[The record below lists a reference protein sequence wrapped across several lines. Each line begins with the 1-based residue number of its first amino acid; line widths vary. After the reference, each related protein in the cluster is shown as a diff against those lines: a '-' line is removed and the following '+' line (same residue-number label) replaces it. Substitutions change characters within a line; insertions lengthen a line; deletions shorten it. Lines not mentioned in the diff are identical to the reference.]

1 MVDGGRQWAL
11 PRGSVLPSILLV
23 LYVQCALGEGVPGLG
38 NDALVD
44 GSEHHFSAS
53 PSSASA
59 LLGDCVEQLW
69 PRLRTMFE
77 LLPGLPVEGAADLED
92 FSAFTEKGENSA
104 TETVGAKREPTVAT
118 HATPELAP
126 GTLVEIH
133 SLSGDVSLTQY
144 NGRRGRIVRF
154 VGDIQRYGVRVDGGR
169 MLSLSPLNLAEARE
183 SRHDIVAQ
191 ADLVSNILK
200 VSLFGEARGG
210 PHGWLFICAMA
221 SALGL
226 LLAALCSQTLAGF
239 WSKEVEPE
247 SVTWT
252 REQPAGLPSP
262 LRIHTSDDE
271 QESAPGEVNVAAS
284 LKLPTGSEFAATPF
298 GDISNLGTVR
308 RSRRTKA

>member
-1 MVDGGRQWAL
+1 M
-11 PRGSVLPSILLV
+11 LPSILLV
-23 LYVQCALGEGVPGLG
+23 LYVQCALGEGGPGLG

-154 VGDIQRYGVRVDGGR
+154 VGDISRYGVRVDGGR
-169 MLSLSPLNLAEARE
+169 MLSLSPQNLAEAGAVASLTRG
-183 SRHDIVAQ
+183 HDIVAQ
-191 ADLVSNILK
+191 AEFVSNILK
-200 VSLFGEARGG
+200 VLLFGEARGS
-210 PHGWLFICAMA
+210 PQEWLFICAVA

-226 LLAALCSQTLAGF
+226 LLAALCSQTIAGF
-239 WSKEVEPE
+239 LSKEVEPE
-247 SVTWT
+247 NGTWT

-262 LRIHTSDDE
+262 LRVCTSDDE

-284 LKLPTGSEFAATPF
+284 LNLQAGSDFAATPF

-308 RSRRTKA
+308 RNRRTKA

>member
-23 LYVQCALGEGVPGLG
+23 LYVQCALGEGGPGLG

-118 HATPELAP
+118 NATPELAP

-154 VGDIQRYGVRVDGGR
+154 VQDIARYGVRVDGGR

-200 VSLFGEARGG
+200 VLLFGEARGG

>member
-23 LYVQCALGEGVPGLG
+23 LYVQCALGEGGPGLG

-44 GSEHHFSAS
+44 GSEHQ
-53 PSSASA
+53 
-59 LLGDCVEQLW
+59 QLW
-69 PRLRTMFE
+69 PQLRTMFQ

-118 HATPELAP
+118 NALAP

-247 SVTWT
+247 SGTWT